1 LFCFFLIC
9 LRYHTSE
16 TGIVTLT
23 HRADVAPGSLGA
35 PLPGCEVRL
44 APIMKLDLAGEY
56 GEPGEI
62 EVRLA
67 GSDEW
72 HKTGDSGLWGR
83 HGALRFVDRIEWCQ
97 LADKRVYEFGK
108 LSNLYS
114 RNIWVRQ
121 IFVYRDRGTGELS
134 AVVVPDLFELGNYAA
149 NTISSFEGLVST
161 TDPAAL
167 LRHEGVR
174 NMVLQSLQATARE
187 FGLQEYE
194 TVQRVRFQHAVFSQE
209 NQFLGVSLKQRR
221 CELEKVF
228 NT

>member
-1 LFCFFLIC
+1 
-9 LRYHTSE
+9 
-16 TGIVTLT
+16 
-23 HRADVAPGSLGA
+23 
-35 PLPGCEVRL
+35 
-44 APIMKLDLAGEY
+44 
-56 GEPGEI
+56 
-62 EVRLA
+62 
-67 GSDEW
+67 
-72 HKTGDSGLWGR
+72 
-83 HGALRFVDRIEWCQ
+83 
-97 LADKRVYEFGK
+97 VYEFGK

-194 TVQRVRFQHAVFSQE
+194 TVQRVRFQLAVFSQE